1 MNLIELLS
9 ALRYTDFRN
18 EGRMLNVIIT
28 QDIRFKLEGNT
39 IVIPMDSEL
48 WIDPAT
54 NSTQIEDYFITI
66 FPDEYMVV
74 Q

>member
-1 MNLIELLS
+1 
-9 ALRYTDFRN
+9 
-18 EGRMLNVIIT
+18 MLNVILT
-28 QDIRFKLEGNT
+28 QDIRFQCQGQT

-48 WIDPAT
+48 WIDPTT
-54 NSTQIEDYFITI
+54 NSTMIEDYYVTI